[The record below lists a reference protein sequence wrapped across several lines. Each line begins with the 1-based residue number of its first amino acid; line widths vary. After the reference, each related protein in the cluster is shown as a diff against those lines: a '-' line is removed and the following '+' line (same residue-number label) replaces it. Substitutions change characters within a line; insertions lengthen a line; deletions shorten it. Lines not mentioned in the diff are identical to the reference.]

1 MELGWITDSY
11 DMEIHPMQ
19 HNDTQQ
25 FESRFLAL
33 GITDTDNRFFTGMD
47 DWILPIWVAHGE

>member
-11 DMEIHPMQ
+11 DMEISPME
-19 HNDTQQ
+19 HNNTGM

-33 GITDTDNRFFTGMD
+33 EITDTDNRFFT
-47 DWILPIWVAHGE
+47 